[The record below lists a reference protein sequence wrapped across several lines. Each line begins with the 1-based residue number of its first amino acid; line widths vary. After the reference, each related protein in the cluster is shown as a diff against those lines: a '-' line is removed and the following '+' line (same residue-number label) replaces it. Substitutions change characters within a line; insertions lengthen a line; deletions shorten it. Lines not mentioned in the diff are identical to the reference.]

1 MRVTI
6 YEVAKKA
13 GVGIGTVSRVLN
25 NSPQISP
32 ATRAK
37 VLKVIKQLNFQ
48 PHAMAQGLARQK
60 THTIGVIVP
69 FFTGY
74 FYVELLR
81 GIQQTLSENQFD
93 LILYGVDDLDK
104 KEACLKRVLQQR
116 RVDGVLLLSMHL
128 SEPFAAEFERRQMAL
143 VLVDASHPHFDSI
156 TVNNEEGAYQAV
168 RHLISLGHRKIAIV
182 NGHLES
188 VPAQER
194 LSGYKR
200 ALTEAG
206 LPILPQYLITS
217 DALPGGATMIN
228 DGFNKETGH
237 RAAVELLQLHESR
250 PNAVF
255 AASDIQAI
263 GVMSAVHE
271 AGLRIPE
278 DVAVVGF
285 DDIELA
291 ELVGLTTVRQ
301 PIREMGRLA
310 VDRLLATITG
320 AADSAK
326 IHHRFNTKLIVRATS
341 GAQPYDDSDPTKSHA
356 GVLP

>member
-1 MRVTI
+1 MPVTI
-6 YEVAKKA
+6 YEVAEKA

-25 NSPQISP
+25 DSPQISP

-48 PHAMAQGLARQK
+48 PHALAQGLARRK

-81 GIQQTLSENQFD
+81 GIQQALSENKFD
-93 LILYGVDDLDK
+93 LILYGVDDLHK
-104 KEACLKRVLQQR
+104 KDSCFKRVLQQR

-128 SEPFAAEFERRQMAL
+128 AEPFALEFERLQMPL
-143 VLVDASHPHFDSI
+143 VLVDAFHPAFDSI

-200 ALTEAG
+200 ALAEAG
-206 LPILPQYLITS
+206 LTALPQYLMTS
-217 DALPGGATMIN
+217 DGLQNGATMSN
-228 DGFNKETGH
+228 DGFNKETGY
-237 RAAVELLQLHESR
+237 RAMHELLLLNGSR
-250 PNAVF
+250 PEAIF

-263 GVMSAVHE
+263 GVISAVRE
-271 AGLRIPE
+271 RGLRIPE
-278 DVAVVGF
+278 DLAIVGF

-291 ELVGLTTVRQ
+291 ELVGLTTMRQ
-301 PIREMGRLA
+301 PIREMGNLA
-310 VDRLLATITG
+310 VQRLLAQING
-320 AADSAK
+320 DSESAK
-326 IHHRFNTKLIVRATS
+326 IHHRFNTKLIVRTTS
-341 GAQPYDDSDPTKSHA
+341 GAPPHECKSSFKI
-356 GVLP
+356 